1 MKEKSIEIEE
11 EHLTPALNLEF
22 MKRPKLGFSAPATKN
37 SSEGSGWNCD
47 LSLIYCTKDHDK
59 ENYSMRDL

>member
-1 MKEKSIEIEE
+1 MKEKCIEIEE
-11 EHLTPALNLEF
+11 EHLTAALNAEV
-22 MKRPKLGFSAPATKN
+22 MKRPKLGFVAPAKK

-47 LSLIYCTKDHDK
+47 LSLIYCTKDHNK